1 VVLLALVAGGCGA
14 DDEREGQAGAA
25 VAQEV
30 GCLSCH
36 RIGPK
41 GNEDVGSDLTTVGS
55 RLTRTQLRAQLV
67 DPPTGMPPYD
77 HLPADDLD
85 ALLDYLSAL
94 R

>member
-1 VVLLALVAGGCGA
+1 MVLLALLA
-14 DDEREGQAGAA
+14 EGAA
-25 VAQEV
+25 QMTNERVRRGPWWRREV

-36 RIGPK
+36 RIGPT

-55 RLTRTQLRAQLV
+55 RLTRISAPRAARRSAHG
-67 DPPTGMPPYD
+67 DAAYD

-85 ALLDYLSAL
+85 ALLDPLSAL